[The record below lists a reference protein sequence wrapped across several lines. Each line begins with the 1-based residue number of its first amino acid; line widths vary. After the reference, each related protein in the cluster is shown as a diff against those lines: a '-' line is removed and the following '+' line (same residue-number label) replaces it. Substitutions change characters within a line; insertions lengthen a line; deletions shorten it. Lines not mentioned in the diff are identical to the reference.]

1 MPPFISIITPSYNQ
15 GQFIKQTIESV
26 VSQKEYDMEYIIIDG
41 GSRDGSVDI
50 IKAYKDFLY
59 FWVSEKDH
67 GQSHAINKGLKKAT
81 GNIINWLNSDD
92 YYEPNALKRVKNIF
106 EAGIT
111 GVGGKSRLFNSRGT
125 IKMSK
130 GTDVYLNNLAKT
142 MGWARIDQPETFFSK
157 EAWDKV
163 GLLNENLHY
172 CMDREWWIRYLYHF
186 GLDGFKKSDCTLV
199 NFRIH
204 DDSKTTTSQPG
215 FLREHHSIFY
225 IIGSIADRP
234 EAGKMIAKTLDIDQA
249 LETEIRSWTNKK
261 LAAEVFDYYLLKSAD
276 EFYAANQFKAAQL
289 FLDQIKLSNLKSE
302 DVTLYKK
309 LSFRLKLPK
318 WMVQLFRRK

>member
-1 MPPFISIITPSYNQ
+1 MTVSIITPSYNQ
-15 GQFIKQTIESV
+15 AQFIEETINSV
-26 VSQKEYDMEYIIIDG
+26 LANQEANVEYIIIDG
-41 GSRDGSVDI
+41 GSSDDSVSV
-50 IKAYKDFLY
+50 IKKHEEAIDY
-59 FWVSEKDH
+59 WVSEKDH

-92 YYEPNALKRVKNIF
+92 YYELDALKKVEMLF
-106 EAGIT
+106 EIGTT

-157 EAWDKV
+157 VAWDKV

-215 FLREHHSIFY
+215 FFREHHSIFH
-225 IIGSIADRP
+225 IIGGIADRL
-234 EAGKMIAKTLDIDQA
+234 EACKMIANALDIDQG
-249 LETEIRSWTNKK
+249 LETEIRSWTNKE
-261 LAAEVFDYYLLKSAD
+261 LAGEVFDYYLLKSAD
-276 EFYAANQFKAAQL
+276 EFYAANQFKTAQL
-289 FLDQIKLSNLKSE
+289 FLDEIELSNLKIE
-302 DVTLYKK
+302 DVALCEK